1 MDYEVLSP
9 WAEVDPVAPRGLE
22 PRVSDLNG
30 KTIGLFSF
38 FKDSGPPMMREIER
52 QLKEK
57 FPTAKFTHYQYPKHV
72 REIAEDDDY
81 KASFEEWVKGVNT
94 VVTGLG
100 N

>member
-57 FPTAKFTHYQYPKHV
+57 
-72 REIAEDDDY
+72 
-81 KASFEEWVKGVNT
+81 
-94 VVTGLG
+94 LG
-100 N
+100 GRILELKKRFKKP